1 MGNIVLCCR
10 FESNE
15 GELFVRDI
23 IKSLGITKLT
33 DMKFMKEMKERS
45 KDNFI
50 KTTDFFDYMENYW
63 SKDEEIRHIQIRIF
77 RKYFSATN
85 ESTRKEAN
93 IYELCLLFLP
103 LFKMPYEEKRKSF
116 EFLMKANSSNETLI
130 INIKDYTELLY
141 SFHTVY
147 ITKIIHSQ
155 INVNERMKEN
165 KQLNFL
171 IGNVYSEDNINT
183 EINLLFDDF
192 KTKDF
197 NKLSSIDIEVL
208 SGKVLLDFDDIRDSF
223 LKKYIN

>member
-1 MGNIVLCCR
+1 MGNIACCK

-33 DMKFMKEMKERS
+33 DMRFMKEMKERS

-50 KTTDFFDYMENYW
+50 KVTDFFDYMEDYW
-63 SKDEEIRHIQIRIF
+63 SREEEIRHIQIRIF

-103 LFKMPYEEKRKSF
+103 LFKMPNDEKRKSF

-130 INIKDYTELLY
+130 VNIKDYTELLY

-155 INVNERMKEN
+155 ISLNDRMKEN
-165 KQLNFL
+165 KQLNHL
-171 IGNVYSEDNINT
+171 IANVYSEENINQ
-183 EINLLFDDF
+183 EINLLFDDY
-192 KTKDF
+192 KIKDF

-208 SGKVLLDFDDIRDSF
+208 SEKVLLDFDDIRDNF
-223 LKKYIN
+223 LKKYLT